1 MGRRSKIRC
10 RGIRGATT
18 AEENTA
24 EAILAA
30 TGELLQLLVEANG
43 LHQEDVTSVIFTV
56 TPDLTAAFPARAAR
70 EMGWTDVPLLCA
82 QEIPVPGDIPRCI
95 RVLILWNT
103 EKEQSEINHVYIK
116 GARGLRSDLS

>member
-1 MGRRSKIRC
+1 MRC

-18 AEENTA
+18 ADENTV

-30 TGELLQLLVEANG
+30 TTELLLRLVEANG
-43 LHQEDVTSVIFTV
+43 LCPEDIAGAIFTV

-82 QEIPVPGDIPRCI
+82 QEIPVLGDIPRCI

-103 EKEQSEINHVYIK
+103 EKDQGEIQHVYAK
-116 GARGLRSDLS
+116 GAKRLRPDGS

>member
-1 MGRRSKIRC
+1 
-10 RGIRGATT
+10 
-18 AEENTA
+18 
-24 EAILAA
+24 LAA
-30 TGELLQLLVEANG
+30 TGELLQLLVKANG
-43 LHQEDVTSVIFTV
+43 LHPEDVTSVIFTV

>member
-1 MGRRSKIRC
+1 MRC

-18 AEENTA
+18 ADANTA

-30 TGELLQLLVEANG
+30 TKELLQLLIEANG
-43 LHQEDVTSVIFTV
+43 LRPEEVAGAIFTV

-70 EMGWTDVPLLCA
+70 EMGWTKVPLLCA
-82 QEIPVPGDIPRCI
+82 REIPVPGDIPRCI

-103 EKEQSEINHVYIK
+103 EKDQGEIRHIYAK
-116 GARGLRSDLS
+116 GAKGLRPDLS